1 MLTRGS
7 TKTPLYQGLSRVEK
21 TPLLGVYD
29 TLGPTKKRLHA
40 FDILCWDSK
49 TTKWQGMLKEI
60 RTLVSSSGSA
70 SAASAA
76 VVAPTRRAS
85 ALFSQVAENEYRR
98 HSILPGDAVDTRWA
112 RTTGKG
118 LGADAWCHRN
128 HARLRHLCTS
138 SRSGVF

>member
-1 MLTRGS
+1 
-7 TKTPLYQGLSRVEK
+7 
-21 TPLLGVYD
+21 
-29 TLGPTKKRLHA
+29 
-40 FDILCWDSK
+40 
-49 TTKWQGMLKEI
+49 MLKEI

-112 RTTGKG
+112 RTIGKG
-118 LGADAWCHRN
+118 FGADVSETPTPQTSVCLITWWLILANNRISGIHVFATILETLLGSCN
-128 HARLRHLCTS
+128 AAR
-138 SRSGVF
+138 V